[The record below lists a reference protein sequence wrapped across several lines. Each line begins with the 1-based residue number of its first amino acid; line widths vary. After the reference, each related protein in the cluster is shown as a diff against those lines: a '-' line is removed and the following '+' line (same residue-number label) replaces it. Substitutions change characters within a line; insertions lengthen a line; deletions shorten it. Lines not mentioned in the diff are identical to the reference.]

1 VTYECQNHEMIRG
14 EAGTRHV
21 FTFVCLERKSNIIS
35 TKSFVEQTGKLVL
48 VDVDPKYR
56 VGKKYVVT
64 VAEE

>member
-1 VTYECQNHEMIRG
+1 
-14 EAGTRHV
+14 
-21 FTFVCLERKSNIIS
+21 
-35 TKSFVEQTGKLVL
+35 VEQTGKLVL